1 MFQPAGRSAAL
12 RSLPQT
18 NKRQQQHGMNDRLQP
33 QFLLSN
39 PGPPVYLVNV
49 SDAEKTT
56 SDMKTIFIVEDD
68 AVVVHVY
75 RAKFVREG
83 FGVEVAEDG
92 LVAVRMLAAVK
103 PDVVVLDLMLP
114 KLSGVDVLKFIRSSP
129 ALKDTPVIILSNAHM
144 SSLAQ
149 QAATIGAE
157 RAFLKSSCTP
167 SQLVEV
173 INDILSGNTIESDPS
188 KRLAVPTLPT
198 RPPT

>member
-1 MFQPAGRSAAL
+1 
-12 RSLPQT
+12 
-18 NKRQQQHGMNDRLQP
+18 
-33 QFLLSN
+33 
-39 PGPPVYLVNV
+39 
-49 SDAEKTT
+49 
-56 SDMKTIFIVEDD
+56 MKTIFIVEDD
-68 AVVVHVY
+68 PVVVHVY

-114 KLSGVDVLKFIRSSP
+114 KLSGGDVLKFIRSSP

-167 SQLVEV
+167 GQLVEV
-173 INDILSGNTIESDPS
+173 INDLLSGNTIESDPS
-188 KRLAVPTLPT
+188 KRLAVPSLPAK
-198 RPPT
+198 PPT

>member
-1 MFQPAGRSAAL
+1 
-12 RSLPQT
+12 
-18 NKRQQQHGMNDRLQP
+18 
-33 QFLLSN
+33 
-39 PGPPVYLVNV
+39 
-49 SDAEKTT
+49 
-56 SDMKTIFIVEDD
+56 MKTIFIVEDD
-68 AVVVHVY
+68 PVVVHVY

-167 SQLVEV
+167 GQLVEV
-173 INDILSGNTIESDPS
+173 INDLLSGNTIESDPS
-188 KRLAVPTLPT
+188 KRLAVPSLPAK
-198 RPPT
+198 PPT

>member
-1 MFQPAGRSAAL
+1 M
-12 RSLPQT
+12 
-18 NKRQQQHGMNDRLQP
+18 
-33 QFLLSN
+33 
-39 PGPPVYLVNV
+39 
-49 SDAEKTT
+49 
-56 SDMKTIFIVEDD
+56 
-68 AVVVHVY
+68 VVHVY

-167 SQLVEV
+167 GQLVEV
-173 INDILSGNTIESDPS
+173 INDILSGNTLESDPS

-198 RPPT
+198 KPQT

>member
-1 MFQPAGRSAAL
+1 L
-12 RSLPQT
+12 
-18 NKRQQQHGMNDRLQP
+18 LQP

-39 PGPPVYLVNV
+39 PGPPVYLANACV
-49 SDAEKTT
+49 AERTT
-56 SDMKTIFIVEDD
+56 AAMKTIFIVEDD
-68 AVVVHVY
+68 PVVVHVY

-167 SQLVEV
+167 GQLVEV
-173 INDILSGNTIESDPS
+173 INDILSGNTLESDPS

-198 RPPT
+198 KPQT

>member
-1 MFQPAGRSAAL
+1 
-12 RSLPQT
+12 
-18 NKRQQQHGMNDRLQP
+18 
-33 QFLLSN
+33 
-39 PGPPVYLVNV
+39 
-49 SDAEKTT
+49 
-56 SDMKTIFIVEDD
+56 MKTIFIVEDD
-68 AVVVHVY
+68 PVVVHVY

-92 LVAVRMLAAVK
+92 LMAVRMLAAVK

-167 SQLVEV
+167 GQLVEV
-173 INDILSGNTIESDPS
+173 INDLLSGNTIESDPS
-188 KRLAVPTLPT
+188 KRLAVPSLPAK
-198 RPPT
+198 PPT

>member
-1 MFQPAGRSAAL
+1 
-12 RSLPQT
+12 
-18 NKRQQQHGMNDRLQP
+18 
-33 QFLLSN
+33 
-39 PGPPVYLVNV
+39 
-49 SDAEKTT
+49 
-56 SDMKTIFIVEDD
+56 MKTIFIVEDD
-68 AVVVHVY
+68 PVVVHVY

-167 SQLVEV
+167 GQLVEV

-188 KRLAVPTLPT
+188 KRLAVPSLPAK
-198 RPPT
+198 PPT

>member
-1 MFQPAGRSAAL
+1 
-12 RSLPQT
+12 
-18 NKRQQQHGMNDRLQP
+18 
-33 QFLLSN
+33 
-39 PGPPVYLVNV
+39 
-49 SDAEKTT
+49 
-56 SDMKTIFIVEDD
+56 MKTIFIVEDD

-92 LVAVRMLAAVK
+92 LMAVRMLAAVK

-167 SQLVEV
+167 GQLVEV
-173 INDILSGNTIESDPS
+173 INDILSGNTLESDPS
-188 KRLAVPTLPT
+188 KRLAVPSLPT
-198 RPPT
+198 KPPQT